1 MCIENDLY
9 EIISELR
16 PPISD
21 TIIALTYKQYSI
33 DTIISFISFDEN
45 FKLIPRLKMDPE
57 MPVRDY

>member
-1 MCIENDLY
+1 MYIENDLY

-16 PPISD
+16 PPLSD

-33 DTIISFISFDEN
+33 DTIISFDEN

-57 MPVRDY
+57 IPARDY